1 MWCCFK
7 PPDTKI
13 EIPKWLNPEAPKEIS
28 GCLEDPPTPI
38 TAFPDST
45 ETPEI
50 LINDGIIAA
59 DMVEPFILEHST
71 ISMEPCEIT
80 EN

>member
-7 PPDTKI
+7 ISKVPEMP
-13 EIPKWLNPEAPKEIS
+13 EIPPQEVPEKVS
-28 GCLEDPPTPI
+28 CCLEDPPTPI
-38 TAFPDST
+38 T
-45 ETPEI
+45 ETLEI
-50 LINDGIIAA
+50 IIAA
-59 DMVEPFILEHST
+59 NMVEPFILDHST